1 MVAATMQALVWT
13 GQGLEVQAVPRPVA
27 SAGEVVLDVA
37 FAGICGTDLH
47 IFSGEHWRA
56 KPGLVPGHEFAGTIA
71 PHQAAGDLAPGT
83 PVFVNPLLAD
93 GTCRSCLA
101 GRWQVCE
108 TLGLV
113 GIDVAG
119 GLAEQVAV
127 PATALVPLP
136 AGVSLASAAL
146 AEPVAVA
153 IRAIRRSG
161 LRVGDRVHVIGAG
174 PIGLFVATTARAS
187 GASRV
192 TVSEPS
198 PLRAAAARDMGFAV
212 VESAD
217 ELGQGGADVVFDC
230 TGSPAV
236 SAGVLAW
243 VLTSGTVVVTGLYP
257 GITGVDLKDLM
268 LREITMIGTRVYARD
283 DVRAAVSAIASGLF
297 TAEVFVSSFVGLD
310 GVAAAADRLR
320 AGQELKVLAT
330 LGGEP
335 A

>member
-1 MVAATMQALVWT
+1 MVTATMEALVWT
-13 GQGLEVQAVPRPVA
+13 GNKLEVRAVPRPVA

-56 KPGLVPGHEFAGTIA
+56 KPGLVPGHEFAGTVA
-71 PHQAAGDLAPGT
+71 ADQTAGDLVAGT

-93 GTCRSCLA
+93 GTCRSCRA
-101 GRWQVCE
+101 GRWHVCE

-119 GLAEQVAV
+119 GLAEQVVV
-127 PATALVPLP
+127 PVSALVPLP
-136 AGVSLASAAL
+136 ARVSLASAAL

-153 IRAIRRSG
+153 IRAVRRSG
-161 LRVGDRVHVIGAG
+161 LRIGDRVHVIGAG
-174 PIGLFVATTARAS
+174 PIGLFVASAARAS
-187 GASRV
+187 GASPV

-198 PLRAAAARDMGFAV
+198 PLRAGAARGLGFSV
-212 VESAD
+212 VQSPA
-217 ELGQGGADVVFDC
+217 ELDQGGADVVFDC
-230 TGSPAV
+230 TGIPAV

-257 GITGVDLKDLM
+257 GVSGVDLKDVM
-268 LREITMIGTRVYARD
+268 LREITMIGTRVYTRD
-283 DVRAAVSAIASGLF
+283 DVRAAISAIASGLF
-297 TAEVFVSSFVGLD
+297 SAEVFVSTFVGLD
-310 GVAAAADRLR
+310 GVGAAADRLR
-320 AGQELKVLAT
+320 AGRELKVLAR